1 MFEILSHWLGGLTP
15 GSQLSR
21 RAWLEIYYTPKG
33 ESDVKDISEDVS
45 KYFLSLSWSDNM
57 SGRVDDVTLTL
68 EDRGHLWSS
77 SWFPTQGSTL
87 SFVVHTYNWKNL
99 SDGEK
104 TLDLGQFE
112 IDEIEITGMPS
123 TVQIKAVSAA
133 SDNTLRGVKRN
144 RTWEEISIKKC
155 ATDICDDNA
164 VKLFW
169 DCASDPNLDHIEQS
183 DQSDLDFLQKVTGD
197 AGLSLKVQKEQ
208 VIIFDEEAYE
218 GKDPA
223 VLFLKPGTLTDS
235 DLEIFGKLTGY
246 SFRAK
251 TRDTYKACHVKYQH
265 SESKTLIE
273 ATFADPDK
281 TDGKTLEVS
290 EQVDT
295 VAEAEKLARKKLR
308 EANREEVTGS
318 MSMPGTFDLYAGQT
332 VQLANFGAFD
342 GKYIVT
348 KVSSSIGTSFT
359 TTVEI
364 RRCLDGY

>member
-104 TLDLGQFE
+104 TLDLGNYE

-123 TVQIKAVSAA
+123 TVQIKAVSVAA
-133 SDNTLRGVKRN
+133 DNTLRGVKRN

-183 DQSDLDFLQKVTGD
+183 DQSDLDFLQKNPELLPQYVHPIREVLAGWPQVRLGAEEAARVRNGIACACP
-197 AGLSLKVQKEQ
+197 AGL
-208 VIIFDEEAYE
+208 
-218 GKDPA
+218 
-223 VLFLKPGTLTDS
+223 
-235 DLEIFGKLTGY
+235 
-246 SFRAK
+246 
-251 TRDTYKACHVKYQH
+251 
-265 SESKTLIE
+265 
-273 ATFADPDK
+273 
-281 TDGKTLEVS
+281 
-290 EQVDT
+290 
-295 VAEAEKLARKKLR
+295 
-308 EANREEVTGS
+308 
-318 MSMPGTFDLYAGQT
+318 
-332 VQLANFGAFD
+332 
-342 GKYIVT
+342 
-348 KVSSSIGTSFT
+348 
-359 TTVEI
+359 
-364 RRCLDGY
+364 LDGIRANGGLALLLQGDTELAVASLQENPSGPVLAITRGLWN